1 MNRFMGYF
9 VEIQMHKAV
18 LIFEHT
24 WYGYDGDSSREDTVV
39 LSHNS
44 KEVLNHLI
52 EKECRNRLT
61 TQYGDFGL
69 MTHQCVLK
77 STDTFET
84 K

>member
-1 MNRFMGYF
+1 
-9 VEIQMHKAV
+9 MHKAV

-39 LSHNS
+39 LTADN
-44 KEVLNHLI
+44 KAVLNHLI
-52 EKECRNRLT
+52 EKECRNKVT